1 MVVLTGLPSIV
12 VNMNMPWQPPI
23 PAKPARRWL
32 PAAIIGAALVIA
44 AGLVAGAFIIK
55 DRNAGTT
62 AGGSTCQSWKQTR
75 LTLLA
80 VPSLPAN
87 WSWTTPDIDNAVRL
101 QNAPVGN
108 ALGLFEAEIVA
119 EPSDVAQAARQYVTA
134 RRHQMQTLSD
144 HTYTAPDGN
153 AVDTALVQ
161 LDKLCG
167 TGTTGSPA

>member
-1 MVVLTGLPSIV
+1 
-12 VNMNMPWQPPI
+12 MNMPWQPPT

-87 WSWTTPDIDNAVRL
+87 WSWTTPDIDDAIRL

-108 ALGLFEAEIVA
+108 ALELFETQIVP
-119 EPSDVAQAARQYVTA
+119 EPADVAAAARNYVAA
-134 RRHQMQTLSD
+134 RRQQMQTLTD
-144 HTYTAPDGN
+144 HTYTGPDGEDVGSVQ
-153 AVDTALVQ
+153 AQ

-167 TGTTGSPA
+167 TGATG

>member
-1 MVVLTGLPSIV
+1 
-12 VNMNMPWQPPI
+12 MNMPWQPPTA
-23 PAKPARRWL
+23 AKPARRWL

-55 DRNAGTT
+55 ERNAGTT
-62 AGGSTCQSWKQTR
+62 ATGSTCQSWKQTR

-87 WSWTTPDIDNAVRL
+87 WSWTTPDIDNAIRL

-108 ALGLFEAEIVA
+108 ALELFETQIVP
-119 EPSDVAQAARQYVTA
+119 EPVDVAAAARNYVAA
-134 RRHQMQTLSD
+134 RRQQMQTLTD
-144 HTYTAPDGN
+144 HTYTAPDGE
-153 AVDTALVQ
+153 AVDTALTQ

-167 TGTTGSPA
+167 TGATG